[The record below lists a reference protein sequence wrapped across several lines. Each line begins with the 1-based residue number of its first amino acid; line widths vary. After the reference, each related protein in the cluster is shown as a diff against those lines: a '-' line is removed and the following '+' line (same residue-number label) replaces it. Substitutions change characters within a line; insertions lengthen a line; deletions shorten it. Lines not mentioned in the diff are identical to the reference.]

1 MWFVLNDN
9 KTFFFLL
16 FSCFTERWSNHS
28 FLSAKK
34 IIMNNNKK
42 CLTLITLRFVRLI
55 LIVFGVSGDSNLH
68 NNKRGSQKY
77 HLLWQRH
84 KR

>member
-1 MWFVLNDN
+1 
-9 KTFFFLL
+9 
-16 FSCFTERWSNHS
+16 
-28 FLSAKK
+28 
-34 IIMNNNKK
+34 MNNNKK

-77 HLLWQRH
+77 HLL
-84 KR
+84 